1 MEIRKM
7 LKILEE
13 EWNQTKVLTVQNQNF
28 GETDKNKLLIICK
41 KIIKKINNLLK
52 IEPDEG
58 NEFEKT
64 IVIELEKIK
73 SLEKK
78 FLEILSFYK
87 MEGVLN

>member
-28 GETDKNKLLIICK
+28 GEIDKNKLLIICN

-52 IEPDEG
+52 IEPDEE

-64 IVIELEKIK
+64 VAMELQQIKTLEKN
-73 SLEKK
+73 

-87 MEGVLN
+87 MEV

>member
-28 GETDKNKLLIICK
+28 GETDKNKLLIICN

-52 IEPDEG
+52 IEPDEE

-64 IVIELEKIK
+64 VAMELQQIK
-73 SLEKK
+73 TLEKK
-78 FLEILSFYK
+78 FLEILSLYK
-87 MEGVLN
+87 MEV

>member
-7 LKILEE
+7 LKILEK
-13 EWNQTKVLTVQNQNF
+13 EWNKTKEMTIQNQNF

-64 IVIELEKIK
+64 VVKELEKIK

>member
-28 GETDKNKLLIICK
+28 GETDKSKLLIICN
-41 KIIKKINNLLK
+41 KIINKINNLLR

-64 IVIELEKIK
+64 VVIELEKIK

>member
-64 IVIELEKIK
+64 VAMELQKIKTLEK
-73 SLEKK
+73 E
-78 FLEILSFYK
+78 FLEILSLYK
-87 MEGVLN
+87 MEV

>member
-13 EWNQTKVLTVQNQNF
+13 EWNQTKVLTAQNQNF
-28 GETDKNKLLIICK
+28 GEIDKSKLLIICN
-41 KIIKKINNLLK
+41 KIINKINNLLK

-64 IVIELEKIK
+64 VVIELEKIK
-73 SLEKK
+73 SLEKE
-78 FLEILSFYK
+78 FLEILSLYK
-87 MEGVLN
+87 MEV